1 MTALVVA
8 SRASMAASTSGR
20 MGGDPRSHGRI
31 DGWANRRKSHDRHPV
46 RTWAGPRRSKRGPSD
61 SYSETWDGEK
71 YDMTTMGM
79 WDVPSIEGPSCIRLP
94 PIEAATVSELEA
106 LYAQA
111 KNTYFSGQPVVDDA
125 MFDNIERRLRY
136 LGSDA
141 AVKYPRCS
149 RQDMRVYS
157 DASCDVEQMDALAGT
172 WLFFAALGVG
182 MVAVDFGEAIREGI
196 GAVAGGG
203 VAHGAAAAAHGSF
216 RPPVIGLLGIF
227 LANGGLERFG
237 RLRAGQTVAMKGDC
251 PSCGEEVYAFM
262 PGNAPTARVEC
273 ECHVCER
280 GERQVAEGGDRA
292 DLPRGQRGWWRRGVQ
307 GRRGRF
313 PAVAAGTEGKGG
325 RRTAPR
331 AMSSRLFFSIFLK
344 RERLVRC
351 YNRLTYIQVT
361 YIQVTYYIVTRYRR
375 HCPPLSSSDD
385 LNSLK

>member
-1 MTALVVA
+1 MRGSFRGIQGGAMTALVVA

-203 VAHGAAAAAHGSF
+203 VAHNAAYGSF

-280 GERQVAEGGDRA
+280 RLAFTAE
-292 DLPRGQRGWWRRGVQ
+292 V
-307 GRRGRF
+307 
-313 PAVAAGTEGKGG
+313 
-325 RRTAPR
+325 
-331 AMSSRLFFSIFLK
+331 SLF
-344 RERLVRC
+344 
-351 YNRLTYIQVT
+351 
-361 YIQVTYYIVTRYRR
+361 
-375 HCPPLSSSDD
+375 
-385 LNSLK
+385 

>member
-1 MTALVVA
+1 
-8 SRASMAASTSGR
+8 
-20 MGGDPRSHGRI
+20 
-31 DGWANRRKSHDRHPV
+31 
-46 RTWAGPRRSKRGPSD
+46 
-61 SYSETWDGEK
+61 
-71 YDMTTMGM
+71 MTTMGM

-149 RQDMRVYS
+149 RRDMRVYS
-157 DASCDVEQMDALAGT
+157 DASSDLEQMDALAGT

-203 VAHGAAAAAHGSF
+203 VAHNAAYGSF

-280 GERQVAEGGDRA
+280 RLAFTAEVASAENAR
-292 DLPRGQRGWWRRGVQ
+292 WRRVAT
-307 GRRGRF
+307 GRIYL
-313 PAVAAGTEGKGG
+313 VGG
-325 RRTAPR
+325 GGG
-331 AMSSRLFFSIFLK
+331 
-344 RERLVRC
+344 
-351 YNRLTYIQVT
+351 
-361 YIQVTYYIVTRYRR
+361 
-375 HCPPLSSSDD
+375 
-385 LNSLK
+385 

>member
-1 MTALVVA
+1 MRGSFRGIQGGAMTALVVA

-149 RQDMRVYS
+149 RRDMRVYS

-203 VAHGAAAAAHGSF
+203 VAHNAAYGSF

-280 GERQVAEGGDRA
+280 RLAFTAEVASAENARWRRVATGRIYLVGGGGGDGGEYR
-292 DLPRGQRGWWRRGVQ
+292 DGVGGPPRWPPERK
-307 GRRGRF
+307 
-313 PAVAAGTEGKGG
+313 EGKEGVG
-325 RRTAPR
+325 PR
-331 AMSSRLFFSIFLK
+331 
-344 RERLVRC
+344 RER
-351 YNRLTYIQVT
+351 
-361 YIQVTYYIVTRYRR
+361 
-375 HCPPLSSSDD
+375 
-385 LNSLK
+385 